1 VNLLVGA
8 VLVTAMVDVPLFVNA
23 IEVDLERS
31 AVVAGWVL
39 AAMTGF
45 MVLATYGGGRC
56 AQRYGFRLPA
66 LLGTAFASTGF
77 LAVGLTWGP
86 STSHWT
92 QAVHLA
98 LLDVGIGLTVAPT
111 SSAVVDGTEAI
122 GETFLAAAVISAA
135 ATPTPGPR

>member
-1 VNLLVGA
+1 MNLLVGA

-56 AQRYGFRLPA
+56 AQRYGSGCR
-66 LLGTAFASTGF
+66 
-77 LAVGLTWGP
+77 
-86 STSHWT
+86 H
-92 QAVHLA
+92 
-98 LLDVGIGLTVAPT
+98 
-111 SSAVVDGTEAI
+111 SSARPSPR
-122 GETFLAAAVISAA
+122 LAFSQWA
-135 ATPTPGPR
+135 